1 MKMAVDE
8 LPARRDSS
16 KDSVCTASTTSSHN
30 SEATATSQT
39 ASSENCQ
46 GLPATPS
53 KLTVLFLDWDDTL
66 FPTSHI
72 EQHCPALWQVLC
84 DGSSDAC
91 AEHTAIL
98 EESMQ
103 ATAALLRLAASMTHV
118 CVVTMGCTGWVETC
132 CRIVMPELLSLL
144 VQLDIRV
151 IYARGTMPA
160 GYIRVASKDGLSIS
174 QQCKQRAMTRALRKL
189 NKRTNAGARASLCW
203 HSVLS
208 IGDSEAERLALQDVL
223 LDDETLDRRGAFSD
237 CACKTVKLLDSPC
250 LEMLLAELQIMV
262 SWLGRLVCQDGTID
276 ISFDDLANGDQD
288 LSSRTWAQVGSISSA
303 FGQFC

>member
-98 EESMQ
+98 EECMQ

-189 NKRTNAGARASLCW
+189 DNRFNTGARTSWSW

-208 IGDSEAERLALQDVL
+208 VGDSEAERLALQDVL
-223 LDDETLDRRGAFSD
+223 LDDTLDRRGTFSD
-237 CACKTVKLLDSPC
+237 CACKTVKLLESPC
-250 LEMLLAELQIMV
+250 LETLLAELQIIV
-262 SWLGRLVCQDGTID
+262 AWLGRLMSHDGPLD
-276 ISFDDLANGDQD
+276 ISFDELADSGQKL
-288 LSSRTWAQVGSISSA
+288 LSTTWPRVRGMRSA
-303 FGQFC
+303 